1 MARVI
6 RLPSGRV
13 FRAEPLVDDPRKLG
27 MGNKGAFDF
36 SETVKLLDQVAESK
50 GIGAVANL
58 VEKGYDAAR
67 GDVKRPSEEKKDK
80 GPADALTQA
89 AKARVSKAGERMP
102 AAGMRREGQ
111 RPAETALPREPT
123 FDPRFSTP
131 DPNFGPLFPAAQ
143 EGRRQAMMREPDR
156 QRKAIAELPEQ
167 QIVVRD
173 DSVTR
178 LTRRPER
185 KLVRNTRAGIEA
197 GGPPIVYEDQ
207 LARSPEGVVEQPKV
221 PPLQVPGPAQPAPPQ
236 APLPQMATPAPA
248 PAPAPA
254 PEPPPR
260 QMVVPVPTQPAPG
273 MTGGGAPI
281 TQRSMGAQAQ
291 AAGQQ
296 IAANVLQEAQRKEP
310 VQAAQIDLTQ
320 FSSPTG
326 QARGSIQFFS
336 ELADTLQ
343 KRGVGI
349 EESSQ
354 TPMEIP
360 YTVSIDE
367 LYGYARNAR
376 TYENQK
382 RVLDALANNRVTGMG
397 FETLADRLSGAYR
410 QRYLANITSMFPK
423 IANQPNLIESIGTV
437 GKAYAAEQLGRRRA
451 EDIAAGAPSAAV
463 TRTLAQ
469 AGQAAAGGQLAAERA
484 VTERE
489 TRAAKAQDLL
499 GKTASRIYN
508 DAYKRS
514 KKVGK
519 KGKTKINIRE
529 FRSVTSDVFTKEQDR
544 LGRQLDRLDDQI
556 AKAQGEAA
564 LADIPPPTQRDVV
577 LNPQGANQTRRD
589 IAKGQAAKKRL
600 AALEAKRR
608 ETQGVYDGLA
618 KRRTAFDTLISRM
631 ATGYKPSQEE
641 LEAAGLS
648 AQQALQFMRGIGGI
662 RSRRRSGPSKTPAT
676 KQAPK
681 PKVDIKF

>member
-13 FRAEPLVDDPRKLG
+13 FRAEPLIDDPRKLG

-58 VEKGYDAAR
+58 VEKGYDAVR
-67 GDVKRPSEEKKDK
+67 GDVKRPGEEEKDK

-89 AKARVSKAGERMP
+89 AKARVSQAGQRMP
-102 AAGMRREGQ
+102 SAGMRREGQ
-111 RPAETALPREPT
+111 RPAEPALPREPT

-156 QRKAIAELPEQ
+156 QRKAIAEL
-167 QIVVRD
+167 D
-173 DSVTR
+173 
-178 LTRRPER
+178 
-185 KLVRNTRAGIEA
+185 EA
-197 GGPPIVYEDQ
+197 GRQMGEEAMMRERE
-207 LARSPEGVVEQPKV
+207 ARIRANMADIQRAQ
-221 PPLQVPGPAQPAPPQ
+221 QVFPRGPAQPATPQPP
-236 APLPQMATPAPA
+236 APQMASPAPAAAPPQMASPAPA

-254 PEPPPR
+254 PP

-273 MTGGGAPI
+273 MVGGGAPI
-281 TQRSMGAQAQ
+281 TQRTMARQAQ
-291 AAGQQ
+291 AASQQ

-326 QARGSIQFFS
+326 QARGSIQYFS

-343 KRGVGI
+343 KRGIGI

-423 IANQPNLIESIGTV
+423 IPDQPNLIEAIGIV
-437 GKAYAAEQLGRRRA
+437 GKGYAAEQLGRRRA

-463 TRTLAQ
+463 TKTLAQ
-469 AGQAAAGGQLAAERA
+469 AGRAAAGGQLAAERS

-499 GKTASRIYN
+499 GRTASRIYN

-514 KKVGK
+514 KRVGK
-519 KGKTKINIRE
+519 KGKTKINIPE
-529 FRSVTSDVFTKEQDR
+529 FRRVTADVFTKEQDR

-577 LNPQGANQTRRD
+577 LNPTGANQTRRD

-608 ETQGVYDGLA
+608 EAQGVYDGLA
-618 KRRTAFDTLISRM
+618 ERRTAFDTLISRM
-631 ATGYKPSQEE
+631 ATGYVPSQEE
-641 LEAAGLS
+641 LKAAGLS
-648 AQQALQFMRGIGGI
+648 EQQALGFMRGIGGI
-662 RSRRRSGPSKTPAT
+662 RSRRRRGPSKTPAA